1 MIPDKATYGDGDSV
15 VIEFDEPAAGGELHV
30 THLDRCVATKTIE
43 PGALVVDLGPFEI
56 GGYGVTFGGRSTA
69 FDVLACRWDR
79 PRYGF
84 VVRLS
89 GDVDQVS
96 VTRLFRRLH
105 LNAAQLYDWAYRH
118 STLMPPTRHYVD
130 PLGQPR
136 DMELVNQMCTAM
148 TAAGV
153 SPLGYSAVYAVGHEE
168 AEAWADA
175 LLLKSDG
182 SPYRLG
188 DDFLVLLDPAHERW
202 LSHYLDQLGRVIAE
216 SKIEG
221 FHLDQYGWPKYAR
234 RGDGQPIDLAASFST
249 LISAVRARLPA
260 VPFMFNNVND
270 FPTYATAPLD
280 QSATYIEVWEPHGTL
295 GDLGT
300 LATNA
305 WVARKD
311 HPPILSAYLSC
322 YATGIEAGATEA
334 AKLVMAS
341 AFSHGASHLLLG
353 ESGSALVDPYY
364 PTNHVLSE
372 ESLDVFA
379 QWYDFG
385 VRYGD
390 LLYGADR
397 ADVTE
402 FFAGGINEDVVLDAD
417 GVRVTTK
424 AQPESL
430 WLRVAR
436 VPSGIVVHII
446 NLVAQTEIAWDAV
459 KVPTRSV
466 EGAVLSLSF
475 VGTTARVLA
484 AAPDSPDLVPLEELG
499 IVEEEQT
506 SSLNA
511 GQSGVRFKLPSL
523 GAWTLIWIP
532 AEELAR
538 TSR

>member
-1 MIPDKATYGDGDSV
+1 MIPSKATYGPGEAV
-15 VIEFDEPAAGGELHV
+15 IIEFDEPAPGGELDV
-30 THLDRCVATKTIE
+30 TYLDKCVVRKPIE
-43 PGALVVDLGPFEI
+43 PGARRVDLGPFDI

-69 FDVLACRWDR
+69 FDVLASRWDR

-84 VVRLS
+84 VVQLS
-89 GDVDQVS
+89 GDVDEVA
-96 VTRLFRRLH
+96 VARFFRRLH

-136 DMELVNQMCTAM
+136 DMELVNQMC
-148 TAAGV
+148 AALSASGV

-168 AEAWADA
+168 AEAWTDA

-188 DDFLVLLDPAHERW
+188 DDFLVLLDPAQERW
-202 LSHYLDQLGRVIAE
+202 LNHYLDELEQVITE

-221 FHLDQYGWPKYAR
+221 FHLDQYGWPKFAR
-234 RGDGQPIDLAASFST
+234 RGDGQPIDLAASFAT
-249 LISAVRARLPA
+249 LISAVRDRLPD

-280 QSATYIEVWEPHGTL
+280 QSATYIEVWEPHSTL

-305 WVARKD
+305 WAARKD

-322 YATGIEAGATEA
+322 YVTGSESAATEA
-334 AKLVMAS
+334 ATLVMAT
-341 AFSHGASHLLLG
+341 ALSHGASHLLLG

-364 PTNHVLSE
+364 PTNHVLSDA
-372 ESLDVFA
+372 SLDIFA

-402 FFAGGINEDVVLDAD
+402 YFAGGINEDVVLDA
-417 GVRVTTK
+417 GQVSVSTK

-430 WLRVAR
+430 WLRVVR

-446 NLVAQTEIAWDAV
+446 NLVAQREIAWDAV
-459 KVPTRSV
+459 KEPTHSV

-475 VGTTARVLA
+475 VGRGARVLA
-484 AAPDSPDLVPLEELG
+484 AAPGAPNLAPLEEIG
-499 IVEEEQT
+499 VIDEDQT
-506 SSLNA
+506 SSLSA
-511 GQSGVRFKLPSL
+511 GQSGVRFALPSL
-523 GAWTLIWIP
+523 GAWTLVWIP
-532 AEELAR
+532 TEQLAGP
-538 TSR
+538 S